1 MNIFESH
8 KRKEKVYKTLFG
20 GPGSV
25 SDLNRRASSCHR
37 RLRRHAQR
45 NSGLRLLACIGL
57 LMAVG
62 RVGAAPVPLLNPAD
76 SNPSTTTVDPTD
88 VPPLASFAQ
97 AALSLE
103 KAAEILEFDDG
114 TNPPMKLFVYASEA
128 SSKPV
133 IRLGSPGPV
142 QGHLG
147 VDYDWSYLKEYF
159 QRSSSS
165 IGVLAFNQVSQAVCT
180 ERGDVQFNSPVL
192 SLTLIPEGTGVN
204 ISLNPL
210 QLSFTGF
217 SAMSVQNYVQTL
229 RTVVDVFTIYV
240 TLFIYDHTSASPVNS
255 MIFAQTCEGTAVSK
269 ENYLRKEGSTTVIA
283 CAGCDWLWVLKNNFI
298 VKPIYL
304 GQVPGSSSIAKSD
317 LRQDNLREDVIMLIN
332 DQGELKWL
340 DVTAAQPVLLS
351 TTGLLGAFDSASLVN
366 LGVLQMVLCVKQQ
379 LDEDRMLEII
389 SKTSKT
395 SLFRSAALHQ
405 EYLLGIKLAGKTTSQ
420 AIFYN
425 PLEAT
430 FMAEK
435 ISQPPVYS
443 WVYNVIKF
451 DCLDRYQE
459 ICRKCPDD
467 YFLDSE
473 GAGNKCILRSEIPA
487 GKGIKTNI
495 SISFQSKSIATCQDS
510 KCTLCTD
517 NMETCS
523 QCLVELDGNATVTHS
538 LVLPEAR
545 CLTATSEDH
554 PNLCGVSNCKVCSR
568 GQCQQCQSGFAM
580 MKSSQQ
586 TSCSKTQEMKLVR
599 AEFKQI
605 ARTVVLTFEKKLESL
620 SLEDLKNNLRF
631 TLKDSKG
638 VDITS
643 SLGRGAIALKMA
655 PNGMS
660 VSIELDVTAT
670 VPQASLL
677 IQNLQPYPSF
687 VDQSK
692 SFRYDQPIEVKDFS
706 IAMSP
711 NGKGDLP
718 VHGNALRALRQTAN
732 AINSVGITAMMGMS
746 PANIGASIL
755 RLNANFQYLTW
766 ISGQYIDLPE
776 MTIEFFMGGELLP
789 FDLISEEVFEEFA
802 GHDACKTPGMFWVHS
817 IRCNI
822 LLNYGQDL
830 FTISII
836 LSISLIVAV
845 TCFFALKKAKAA
857 EKAPPKDEGLPKQ
870 EE

>member
-1 MNIFESH
+1 MNFSESD
-8 KRKEKVYKTLFG
+8 KRKEIVYKTLFG
-20 GPGSV
+20 GSGSA

-45 NSGLRLLACIGL
+45 TSGLRLLACIGL

-62 RVGAAPVPLLNPAD
+62 LVGAAPVPLFNSAG
-76 SNPSTTTVDPTD
+76 SVPSTTTVDTTD
-88 VPPLASFAQ
+88 VPPASPSSPP

-114 TNPPMKLFVYASEA
+114 TNSPMKLFFFASET
-128 SSKPV
+128 SSKLA

-142 QGHLG
+142 RGHLG
-147 VDYDWSYLKEYF
+147 TDYSPSSLKEYF

-165 IGVLAFNQVSQAVCT
+165 IGLLAFNPGRAAACT
-180 ERGDVQFNSPVL
+180 ERSDIQFNSPVL
-192 SLTLIPEGTGVN
+192 SINPILEGIGVD
-204 ISLNPL
+204 ISLNPIN
-210 QLSFTGF
+210 LSVTGF
-217 SAMSVQNYVQTL
+217 SVMSVQNYIQTL
-229 RTVVDVFTIYV
+229 RTVVGTLLIEV
-240 TLFIYDHTSASPVNS
+240 TLFIYDHTSASPLQS
-255 MIFAQTCEGTAVSK
+255 IIFAQTCEGIAGSN
-269 ENYLRKEGSTTVIA
+269 ENYLRKEGSTTVLA
-283 CAGCDWLWVLKNNFI
+283 CAGCDKLWVLKNNFI
-298 VKPIYL
+298 VKPIFL
-304 GQVPGSSSIAKSD
+304 SAVNRASHD
-317 LRQDNLREDVIMLIN
+317 LRQDNLREDVVMLIN
-332 DQGELKWL
+332 YQRELRWL
-340 DVTAAQPVLLS
+340 DSTPAAPVSLH
-351 TTGLLGAFDSASLVN
+351 TNVLGDFLSASLVN

-379 LDEDRMLEII
+379 NLEDTTLEII
-389 SKTSKT
+389 SKTNKS
-395 SLFRSAALHQ
+395 SLFKSAAQ
-405 EYLLGIKLAGKTTSQ
+405 GQDYLLGRKFADKTTSQ

-443 WVYNVIKF
+443 WTYNVIKF
-451 DCLDRYQE
+451 DCLDRPLE
-459 ICRKCPDD
+459 ICRQCPEG

-473 GAGNKCILRSEIPA
+473 GAGNKCILQSEIPA
-487 GKGIKTNI
+487 GKGIKNNI
-495 SISFQSKSIATCQDS
+495 SNSFQSKSIATCKDS
-510 KCTLCTD
+510 KCLMCTE
-517 NMETCS
+517 NMETCTN
-523 QCLVELDGNATVTHS
+523 CLVELDGNATVTHS
-538 LVLPEAR
+538 LVFPEAR

-568 GQCQQCQSGFAM
+568 GQCQQCQSGFTM

-586 TSCSKTQEMKLVR
+586 TSCSKTQEMKMVR

-605 ARTVVLTFEKKLESL
+605 ARTVVLTFEKKLDNL

-655 PNGMS
+655 TNGMS

-706 IAMSP
+706 IGMSP

-755 RLNANFQYLTW
+755 RLNANFEYLTW

-789 FDLISEEVFEEFA
+789 FDLISEEVFEDFA
-802 GHDACKTPGMFWVHS
+802 GHDGHDACKTPGMFWVHS

-836 LSISLIVAV
+836 LSVSLIVAIS
-845 TCFFALKKAKAA
+845 CFFALKKAKAA
-857 EKAPPKDEGLPKQ
+857 EKAPPKDEGLPKK